1 MACRA
6 YLAGPDVFLANAV
19 QVARAKLAACAA
31 VGVEG
36 LFPLDVDA
44 EASIGGDFSDGVAIA
59 EANMALMRS
68 ADVIL
73 ANCTPF
79 RGVHADVGTAFEMG
93 FFAGMGK
100 PVYAYSSVAGDAAER
115 TRAALRLAEDESAD
129 PSGMMIEDF
138 GHPDNLMLSGAVA
151 RSQGCWSIEADG
163 DPAAMAAF
171 HRALGALAEACRA
184 QAAA

>member
-1 MACRA
+1 MTRA
-6 YLAGPDVFLANAV
+6 YLAGPDVFLSNAAE
-19 QVARAKLAACAA
+19 VARAKLAACAA
-31 VGVEG
+31 AGVEG

-44 EASIGGDFSDGVAIA
+44 EASVGGDFSDGVAIA
-59 EANMALMRS
+59 EANMVLMRS

-100 PVYAYSSVAGDAAER
+100 PVYAYSSAAGDAAER
-115 TRAALRLAEDESAD
+115 TRAALRLGEGENAD
-129 PSGMMIEDF
+129 PAGMAIEDF

-151 RSQGCWSIEADG
+151 ASKGCWSVVADG

-171 HRALGALAEACRA
+171 QRALGALAEAS
-184 QAAA
+184 AAKAA